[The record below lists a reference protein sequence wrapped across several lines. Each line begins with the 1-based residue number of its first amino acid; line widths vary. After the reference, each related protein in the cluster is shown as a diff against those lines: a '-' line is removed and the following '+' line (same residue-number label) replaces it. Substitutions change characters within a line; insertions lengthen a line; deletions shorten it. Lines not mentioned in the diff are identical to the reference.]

1 MQRSPKRKGEI
12 DKYERE
18 TDRHTYIHTYIHTYH
33 TYIHTYTP
41 YIHTYIHSLISNL
54 LWFNLQELTTCPFSP
69 PSYTD
74 IFTIL
79 CRGESAISTQRLRV
93 LLGCVLSPQLP
104 AKVVDSIAS
113 GFLERFGSDG
123 VINEENFFK
132 VSYSYCRHGLRDRER

>member
-1 MQRSPKRKGEI
+1 MHTYIQ
-12 DKYERE
+12 
-18 TDRHTYIHTYIHTYH
+18 TYIHTYIHA
-33 TYIHTYTP
+33 YIHPNIHSYTQT